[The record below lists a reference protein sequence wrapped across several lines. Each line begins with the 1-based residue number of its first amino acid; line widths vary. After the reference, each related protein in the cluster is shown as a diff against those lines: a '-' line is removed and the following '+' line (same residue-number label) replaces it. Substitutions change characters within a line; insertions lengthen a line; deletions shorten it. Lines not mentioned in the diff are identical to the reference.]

1 MDLVPWPGIEPGP
14 PVLGAQSFSHRTT
27 REVSRFSCPIILV
40 VKALFSYKRKK
51 KRCWFGTLPG
61 TWRERIWH
69 HKDGGHQD
77 VLRDTPDAHH
87 RIIQRPGEHWDPR
100 WKGGSSRDFNIS
112 RARVLKVWSWDLWD
126 GVVPEALLRGLCG
139 QNYFPTTFSLSFSVS
154 VQWRFSGPTWH
165 IALQRSTGFQLSS
178 VKTAIKEIC
187 RHIKHW
193 YSHSLTLFWK
203 TDFFIFTLICSD
215 FTIGI
220 F

>member
-1 MDLVPWPGIEPGP
+1 MGPVYQSVYRERLCNAHLLPSKWYFLFASWFCRRVTVPP
-14 PVLGAQSFSHRTT
+14 
-27 REVSRFSCPIILV
+27 ILV
-40 VKALFSYKRKK
+40 RPKCLFNN
-51 KRCWFGTLPG
+51 CWDSCICQNWAQCSLGYLG
-61 TWRERIWH
+61 E
-69 HKDGGHQD
+69 QD
-77 VLRDTPDAHH
+77 RRPAFFEF
-87 RIIQRPGEHWDPR
+87 IIQ
-100 WKGGSSRDFNIS
+100 S

-139 QNYFPTTFSLSFSVS
+139 RNYFPTTFSLSFSVS